1 MLSKFRYVSLFFSLS
16 LFLGI
21 HPPATASNET
31 FVSQENTLLTALL
44 LIDIQNFYF
53 PGGRMPLVSPEDASL
68 NARKLL
74 KLFREKKL
82 LVIHIR
88 HNAQSESEIQE
99 NVKPLKTEKVISKND
114 VNSFKDTDLL
124 DYLKKHGVKRLVICG
139 MMTHMCVEAAVRAAH
154 DFGFECLVVEDACA
168 TRALKY
174 KDKEIP
180 AEAVHYSTL
189 ASLSG
194 YYAQVTDTETFL
206 KEFLN

>member
-1 MLSKFRYVSLFFSLS
+1 MLTKFRYFSLFFLLS
-16 LFLGI
+16 LFLGM
-21 HPPATASNET
+21 HPLTTASTGT
-31 FVSQENTLLTALL
+31 FASQENTPQTALL

-53 PGGRMPLVSPEDASL
+53 PGGRMPLMNPEGSSL

-74 KLFREKKL
+74 KLFRDKNL
-82 LVIHIR
+82 LIIHIR
-88 HNAQSESEIQE
+88 HNAQSGSEIHE

-114 VNSFKDTDLL
+114 VNSFKDTELL
-124 DYLKKHGVKRLVICG
+124 GYLKEHGVKRLVVCG

-154 DFGFECLVVEDACA
+154 DLGFECLVVQDACA

-174 KDKEIP
+174 KDREIP

-194 YYAQVTDTETFL
+194 YYAKVVDTETFV
-206 KEFLN
+206 KEFSN

>member
-1 MLSKFRYVSLFFSLS
+1 MIKKFKHLS
-16 LFLGI
+16 LCFSMFLVFCL
-21 HPPATASNET
+21 HPLATASNNT
-31 FVSQENTLLTALL
+31 FASQEKTLQAALL

-53 PGGRMPLVSPEDASL
+53 PGGRMPLMNPEGASL

-74 KLFREKKL
+74 NLFRKKKL

-88 HNAQSESEIQE
+88 HTAQSGSEIHE

-114 VNSFKDTDLL
+114 INSFKDTELL
-124 DYLKKHGVKRLVICG
+124 DYLKEHGVNRLVICG

-154 DFGFECLVVEDACA
+154 DLGFECLVVQDACT
-168 TRALKY
+168 TRTLKY
-174 KDKEIP
+174 DDKEIP

-189 ASLSG
+189 ASFSG
-194 YYAQVTDTETFL
+194 YYAKVTDTETFL

>member
-1 MLSKFRYVSLFFSLS
+1 MLYKLKYHSLFFFLS

-21 HPPATASNET
+21 YPLSTASNST
-31 FVSQENTLLTALL
+31 FNPQENTPQTALL

-53 PGGRMPLVSPEDASL
+53 PGGRIPLMNPEDASL
-68 NARKLL
+68 NARTLL

-88 HNAQSESEIQE
+88 HNAQSGSEIHE

-114 VNSFKDTDLL
+114 VNCFKDTELL
-124 DYLKKHGVKRLVICG
+124 DYLKEHGVKRLVICG

-154 DFGFECLVVEDACA
+154 DFGFECLVVQDACA

-174 KDKEIP
+174 KDREIP
-180 AEAVHYSTL
+180 AEAVYYSTL
-189 ASLSG
+189 ATLSG
-194 YYAQVTDTETFL
+194 YYAKVTDTETFL
-206 KEFLN
+206 KELLN